1 MSITEVVIPFVK
13 NFINPYD
20 SWRYLNEK
28 YKGRVGLES
37 CCFERSSFQ
46 WGKMKTQAWTIMRE
60 FWAFT
65 RNRFWLSKELV
76 ILLILNFLPKQFNVL
91 IKTLINRQ
99 NLPSFEELEAI
110 LINDKLHI
118 KFDGD
123 SNEKAMFTKGK
134 GLPTNFKNHGQQ
146 FSKQEKE
153 GWIQENV
160 GSNQTTT

>member
-1 MSITEVVIPFVK
+1 
-13 NFINPYD
+13 
-20 SWRYLNEK
+20 
-28 YKGRVGLES
+28 
-37 CCFERSSFQ
+37 
-46 WGKMKTQAWTIMRE
+46 
-60 FWAFT
+60 
-65 RNRFWLSKELV
+65 V

-153 GWIQENV
+153 G
-160 GSNQTTT
+160 